1 MARSFNFSTEYTLR
15 GDVVRYLGDSVF
27 KQFESVKT
35 KALYILTDDELSE
48 VKETSLTVQGNV
60 DGYLV
65 PQVDQNQYQVVSKPD
80 PRPVSE
86 TQTYD
91 IGYKPTVETVAEPK
105 PVAGSPASA
114 EAPEGTLAAS
124 PKATKASK

>member
-1 MARSFNFSTEYTLR
+1 MARSFDFSTEYTLR
-15 GDVVRYLGDSVF
+15 GDIVRYLGDSVF

-35 KALYILTDDELSE
+35 KALYILTEDELSE

-80 PRPVSE
+80 PRPPSNTE
-86 TQTYD
+86 SLD
-91 IGYKPTVETVAEPK
+91 IGFKATQETVAEPK
-105 PVAGSPASA
+105 PVAGSPISV

-124 PKATKASK
+124 PKVTKTSK